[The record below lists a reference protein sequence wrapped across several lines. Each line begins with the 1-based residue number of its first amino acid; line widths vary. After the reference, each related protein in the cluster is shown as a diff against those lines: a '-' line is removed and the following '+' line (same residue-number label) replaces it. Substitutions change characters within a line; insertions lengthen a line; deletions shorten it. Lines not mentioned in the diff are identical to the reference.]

1 MPFSELAS
9 FHITIF
15 VFKLTDFESCILF
28 TQTKDVLNITFV
40 STSINTFS
48 HARIWSW
55 KIVHLVWIKIDIT
68 LQWFPVSLRGQ
79 RIMYEDDHVYTFVII
94 WLYTPNFKSMQ
105 ILNVLKTLYNLKSL
119 LSLHPKL
126 EVSSEIPLRYF
137 TFLFFAKAS
146 VAAKF

>member
-1 MPFSELAS
+1 MPFSGLAS

-68 LQWFPVSLRGQ
+68 LQWFYSILWSLPNTICSNMLFEEFLHL
-79 RIMYEDDHVYTFVII
+79 RILNSPD
-94 WLYTPNFKSMQ
+94 LKSVH
-105 ILNVLKTLYNLKSL
+105 ILNVFKTLYILKSL
-119 LSLHPKL
+119 LSRVHYHYYYHDF
-126 EVSSEIPLRYF
+126 ENIF
-137 TFLFFAKAS
+137 
-146 VAAKF
+146 